1 MPLIRISMRRGRPAS
16 HPAAIVD
23 GIYRALRA
31 TFEVPEN
38 DLFAVVHQHEAEEF
52 VFDANYFGFE
62 RSAGLVI
69 IQLTVANTRGVTQKK
84 ALYAAIAANLQNEP
98 GLKPDDIFI
107 SLVEVK
113 REDWSFGGGIAQ
125 YVA

>member
-1 MPLIRISMRRGRPAS
+1 MPLIRVSMRRGRPAS

-23 GIYRALRA
+23 GVYRALRA

-84 ALYAAIAANLQNEP
+84 ALYAAIAENLRRDP